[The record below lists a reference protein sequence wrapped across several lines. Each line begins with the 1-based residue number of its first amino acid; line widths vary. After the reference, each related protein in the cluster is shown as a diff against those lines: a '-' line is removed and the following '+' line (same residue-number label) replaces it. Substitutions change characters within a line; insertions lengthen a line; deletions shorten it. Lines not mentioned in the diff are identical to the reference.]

1 MLKSNDRQE
10 NDRTG
15 LRVRWPWIVTGTE
28 HACVGGHNYKAK
40 VLLTKLIQERQNVA
54 ISPIQMVA
62 SAHKRIVKK
71 LDLGTHQK
79 DKE

>member
-1 MLKSNDRQE
+1 MTRLDCVCAMALDTYR
-10 NDRTG
+10 
-15 LRVRWPWIVTGTE
+15 TE
-28 HACVGGHNYKAK
+28 HACVGSHNWQSQFEAQ

-62 SAHKRIVKK
+62 NAHKRIVKK
-71 LDLGTHQK
+71 LDLRTHQI